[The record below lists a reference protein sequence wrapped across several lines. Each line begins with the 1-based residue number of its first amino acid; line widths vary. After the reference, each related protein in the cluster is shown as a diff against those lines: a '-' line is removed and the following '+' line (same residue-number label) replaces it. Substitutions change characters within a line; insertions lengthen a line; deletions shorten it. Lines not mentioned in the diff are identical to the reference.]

1 MSDNGKNTINIGG
14 SGGIGL
20 GSLLTIIFLVLKLCG
35 VIAWEWIYVFLPII
49 ISFGLYLLILIV
61 TIVIACVGYK
71 RGWWD

>member
-1 MSDNGKNTINIGG
+1 MSNDGRNTINI
-14 SGGIGL
+14 GGIGL

-35 VIAWEWIYVFLPII
+35 VIAWEWIYVFLPVI

-61 TIVIACVGYK
+61 MIVIACVGYK